1 MLLFKFI
8 LHLSIILSKITLEKS
23 NYMSILKPFNFL
35 FFFLISFLIT
45 GQEYLEK
52 DSPESNGMSTEKL
65 LNLNSV
71 MHSYV
76 DNNDISAIQTA
87 IVKNGKIVHF
97 DSYGYSDISEKD
109 ILDEGDIF
117 RIASMTK
124 PIVSLALMMLFEE
137 GKFKLDDPVYKY
149 IPEFKNLTVKK
160 RKKNKPIKN
169 DVKIIDLLRHSAGF
183 SFKGPE
189 DYRKV
194 IDMTLEQYTQDAIK
208 TPLVYEPG
216 TQWRYSSSTD
226 IVGYLVEVLSGLRLD
241 RFLKARL
248 FDPLGMEDTFFEL
261 PKFSNHRLTTL
272 YVKENEGDLVSFDNK
287 SNSPFTESVILFN
300 GSGGL
305 LSTTSDYLKFCQMLL
320 NGGSFNNAKIITSE
334 TIALMKEDHS
344 VGLKYKKLIF
354 GKKKGFGLGFEVIK
368 ENDTKFGSKGTFG
381 WGGMF
386 GTYFRID
393 PVEKMVFIYMTQS
406 FETYDLKLSDKFRS
420 LVYESIIK

>member
-1 MLLFKFI
+1 M
-8 LHLSIILSKITLEKS
+8 
-23 NYMSILKPFNFL
+23 YILKPFNFL
-35 FFFLISFLIT
+35 FFFLISFSIT

-124 PIVSLALMMLFEE
+124 PIVSLALMILFEE

-272 YVKENEGDLVSFDNK
+272 YVKENEGDLVSFDSK
-287 SNSPFTESVILFN
+287 SNSPFTENVILFN

-354 GKKKGFGLGFEVIK
+354 GKKKGFGLGFEVVK

-393 PVEKMVFIYMTQS
+393 PVENMVFIYMTQS
-406 FETYDLKLSDKFRS
+406 FETYNLKLSDKFRS

>member
-1 MLLFKFI
+1 
-8 LHLSIILSKITLEKS
+8 
-23 NYMSILKPFNFL
+23 MSILKPFNFL

-65 LNLNSV
+65 LNLNSI

-287 SNSPFTESVILFN
+287 SNSPFTENVILFN

-320 NGGSFNNAKIITSE
+320 NGGSFNNTKIITSE

-344 VGLKYKKLIF
+344 IGLKYKKLIF
-354 GKKKGFGLGFEVIK
+354 GKKKGFGLGFEVVK

-393 PVEKMVFIYMTQS
+393 PVENMVFIYMTQS
-406 FETYDLKLSDKFRS
+406 FETYNLKLSDKFRS

>member
-1 MLLFKFI
+1 M
-8 LHLSIILSKITLEKS
+8 
-23 NYMSILKPFNFL
+23 YILKPFNFL

-124 PIVSLALMMLFEE
+124 PIVSLALMMLYEE

-320 NGGSFNNAKIITSE
+320 NGGSFNNTKIITSE

-344 VGLKYKKLIF
+344 IGLKYKKLIF
-354 GKKKGFGLGFEVIK
+354 GKKKGFGLGFEVVK

-393 PVEKMVFIYMTQS
+393 PVENMVFIYMTQS

>member
-1 MLLFKFI
+1 
-8 LHLSIILSKITLEKS
+8 
-23 NYMSILKPFNFL
+23 MSILKPFNFL
-35 FFFLISFLIT
+35 LFFLISFSII
-45 GQEYLEK
+45 GQEFLEK

-65 LNLNSV
+65 LHLNSV

-76 DNNDISAIQTA
+76 DNKDISAIQAA

-109 ILDEGDIF
+109 KLNENDIF

-124 PIVSLALMMLFEE
+124 PIVSLALMILYEE

-160 RKKNKPIKN
+160 RKKNKPLKN
-169 DVKIIDLLRHSAGF
+169 DIKIIDLLRHSAGF

-194 IDMTLEQYTQDAIK
+194 INMTLEEYTQDAIK
-208 TPLVYEPG
+208 TPLMYEPG

-287 SNSPFTESVILFN
+287 SNSPFTENVILFN

-320 NGGSFNNAKIITSE
+320 NGGSFNNIKIITSE
-334 TIALMKEDHS
+334 TIELMKEDHS
-344 VGLKYKKLIF
+344 IGLKYKKLIF
-354 GKKKGFGLGFEVIK
+354 GKKKGFGLGFEVVK

-393 PVEKMVFIYMTQS
+393 PVEKMIFIYMTQS
-406 FETYDLKLSDKFRS
+406 FETYNLKLSDKFRS